1 MRRRISSRTAGSG
14 ILRRFSGPRRAVGIL
29 LSAVL
34 LPGLLGTPAAAAA
47 EPAPLPANI
56 RAAIVG
62 YWETGG
68 AGLKEAAEQALLGGD
83 DAIRT
88 FLDEAES
95 IQHLDNRI
103 ETARLAMTG
112 GSTVREAAKEALL
125 KSPAELE
132 TFLLYEFE
140 EPLDL
145 DRRVE
150 IGRLITLG
158 GRSLQDAGKE
168 ALLGTF
174 DDRELFLT
182 QGQYAARELDNR
194 VEVAR
199 LATTG
204 GPNVQAAAKVAL
216 RGTPDEMVE
225 FLEIGQFT
233 ARNRDQEHASIEDL
247 IKQAKAA
254 GKQAEDARKT
264 AEEASEKAVEASK
277 LAKEAA
283 LKAAEETAA
292 AKDDSK
298 KAAVKAA
305 QAADAAR
312 GAAAAAQEAIGSAN
326 AANRAAHRAALAAA
340 QTAAAAAAA
349 ADSANNAYKAAIA
362 AAANE
367 GDAAAANTAAK
378 QARAAANLADESAI
392 VAENA
397 GKASAAAAI
406 ASSAAKEASGN
417 ARAAANAAEAAND
430 SADAAGLHSNEAR
443 QAATEARR
451 HATAADAA
459 ADRSTALANR
469 AATAAYGARDAA
481 NSAAVHARKAANYA
495 DEAAKQAGNSAVY
508 AATAKKNAEAA
519 KAAADTATAAV
530 TKAKEIFALTRE
542 TEEADLTTR
551 TEAAIELAR
560 SVKTASETGISASA
574 ATQAKAR
581 SLNDTAT
588 ELAKE
593 ANRPDVDIQAT
604 AAKGRQLAM
613 QAMKLLGP
621 WHQDAA
627 ARALSG
633 TDQDVLDYVRTR
645 WKEANQN
652 DIRQRV
658 VNLSSQSPYAS
669 VRAAAV
675 EALNGTPEQI
685 ETFYS
690 SGQYQAGR
698 IDMRVD
704 VARLAETGGPG
715 VSEAAKTALLDGNGQ
730 TFATF
735 LKIGQY
741 GERLMDERVIT
752 ARLATTGGPEVQAA
766 AKIALVGPPQL
777 IHEFVSTGQ
786 YMAQRK
792 DDLTSHHVHQVKRL
806 LAEGSLVAAKATENA
821 WRAAEA
827 AAKAAQAA
835 AEADA
840 AADKAQKSK
849 EAAAR
854 YAADAAASADAAEQS
869 AADAAASAATARNA
883 ADRAAKDAAA
893 AENSAA
899 NAEWSASY
907 ARYSAQKADD
917 SAADARASAIAAGK
931 SASEANTE
939 AKAAWQRARDLAE
952 QEIEEALRQA
962 EEERKAQEDD
972 APRNRCTNLL
982 PLDSSS
988 LPLPVAN
995 TLRKLTTICDGGD
1008 IDRTLEVLKDPST
1021 YKAALLEVSGI
1032 ADMQAC
1038 VEEPTALGCVMAF
1051 GSALPWGKLR
1061 LLTKFD
1067 NAVDALKGGRAARRT
1082 VACLVD
1088 EAHSFPAG
1096 TKVLMADGTGRPIEQ
1111 IKPGDL
1117 VTATDPTTGETG
1129 ARRVTRTI
1137 HTPDD
1142 HDFTDVTLADGSTLT
1157 STSHH
1162 PYWSQNDRTWKN
1174 AEDLAAGDTL
1184 RTPQNNTAPIAAT
1197 RDWQGLQDA
1206 YDLTV
1211 DDLHTYFVSTGT
1223 TNVLVHNNNEAC
1235 PTWVRDIF
1243 KNLPSYNKTGDKT
1256 VGQIRDADGNIIPAL
1271 QTSDLKQLT
1280 SGQHDA
1286 WYEKANTLL
1295 QTSKRPPWGSKGW
1308 FSISSHVETKYA
1320 AAMKAAGVQHSKVV
1334 INNNNGVC
1342 NKRMNC
1348 TLAVEAILPEGWT
1361 MEVYYPGAGSPHL
1374 IRGKRTVP

>member
-1 MRRRISSRTAGSG
+1 MR
-14 ILRRFSGPRRAVGIL
+14 IL
-29 LSAVL
+29 LSAGL
-34 LPGLLGTPAAAAA
+34 LSGLLGTPAAVAA

-83 DAIRT
+83 EAIRK

-95 IQHLDNRI
+95 IQYIDNRV

-112 GSTVREAAKEALL
+112 GSTVRDAAKEALL

-132 TFLLYEFE
+132 SFLLYGFE

-145 DRRVE
+145 DRRIE

-158 GRSLQDAGKE
+158 GRSVQDAGKE
-168 ALLGTF
+168 ALLGTPE
-174 DDRELFLT
+174 DRELFLN

-199 LATTG
+199 LATIG
-204 GPNVQAAAKVAL
+204 GPNVKAAAKVAL
-216 RGTPDEMVE
+216 LGTPEDMVE

-233 ARNRDQEHASIEDL
+233 ARNRDQEHASIDDL
-247 IKQAKAA
+247 IKQVKAA

-264 AEEASEKAVEASK
+264 AEESSKKAVEASK

-312 GAAAAAQEAIGSAN
+312 GAAEAAQEAIGSAN
-326 AANRAAHRAALAAA
+326 AANRAARRAALAAA
-340 QTAAAAAAA
+340 QTATAAAAA
-349 ADSANNAYKAAIA
+349 ADSANKAYKAAIA

-367 GDAAAANTAAK
+367 GDAAAANKAAQ

-406 ASSAAKEASGN
+406 ASNAAKEASSN

-443 QAATEARR
+443 QAAIEARR

-481 NSAAVHARKAANYA
+481 TSAAVHARKAADYA
-495 DEAAKQAGNSAVY
+495 DEAAKQAGNSAAY

-519 KAAADTATAAV
+519 KDAADTATAAV
-530 TKAKEIFALTRE
+530 TKAKEIFALARE

-560 SVKTASETGISASA
+560 SVKTASEIGISASA
-574 ATQAKAR
+574 ATQAEAR

-588 ELAKE
+588 ELAQE
-593 ANRPDVDIQAT
+593 AGRPDVDIQAT

-621 WHQDAA
+621 WHQEAA

-633 TDQDVLDYVRTR
+633 TDQDVLDYLRTR
-645 WKEANQN
+645 WKETNHN

-658 VNLSSQSPYAS
+658 VNLSTQSPYAS
-669 VRAAAV
+669 VRTAAT

-685 ETFYS
+685 EAFYS
-690 SGQYQAGR
+690 SGQYQAGL

-715 VSEAAKTALLDGNGQ
+715 VSEAAKAALLDGNGK
-730 TFATF
+730 TYATF
-735 LKIGQY
+735 LNIGQY
-741 GERLMDERVIT
+741 GERQMDERVIT

-766 AKIALVGPPQL
+766 AKIALAGPPQL

-806 LAEGSLVAAKATENA
+806 IAEGSLIAAKASENA
-821 WRAAEA
+821 WRATEA
-827 AAKAAQAA
+827 AAKAEQAA

-840 AADKAQKSK
+840 AAGKAQESK

-854 YAADAAASADAAEQS
+854 YAADADASADAAEQS

-883 ADRAAKDAAA
+883 ADRAAQDATA

-907 ARYSAQKADD
+907 ARYSAQKANE
-917 SAADARASAIAAGK
+917 SAADARASAEAADK
-931 SASEANTE
+931 SAAEAEAE
-939 AKAAWQRARDLAE
+939 AKAAWQRTRDLAE
-952 QEIEEALRQA
+952 QEMDEALQQA
-962 EEERKAQEDD
+962 EEARKAQEEDT
-972 APRNRCTNLL
+972 PRNRCATLL
-982 PLDSSS
+982 PVDSSS
-988 LPLPVAN
+988 FPLPVVN
-995 TLRKLTTICDGGD
+995 TLNKLTTFCDGGD
-1008 IDRTLEVLKDPST
+1008 IDRTLKVLKDPST
-1021 YKAALLEVSGI
+1021 YKTIIWELSGL
-1032 ADMQAC
+1032 ADIKAC
-1038 VEEPTALGCVMAF
+1038 IEDPTALGCVMAVA
-1051 GSALPWGKLR
+1051 GVLPSGKYALLA
-1061 LLTKFD
+1061 KFD
-1067 NAVDALKGGRAARRT
+1067 NAVDALKVGRATRRT

-1088 EAHSFPAG
+1088 QAHSFPAG

-1111 IKPGDL
+1111 IETGDL
-1117 VTATDPTTGETG
+1117 VTATDPVTGETG

-1142 HDFTDVTLADGSTLT
+1142 RNFTDVTLADGSTLT
-1157 STSHH
+1157 STGHH
-1162 PYWSQNDRTWKN
+1162 PFWSQSDRTWKN
-1174 AEDLAAGDTL
+1174 AEDLEAGDTL
-1184 RTPQNNTAPIAAT
+1184 RTPQNNTATIAAT

-1211 DDLHTYFVSTGT
+1211 DDLHTYYVSTGT
-1223 TNVLVHNNNEAC
+1223 TNVLVHNNDEAYEC
-1235 PTWVRDIF
+1235 PFWVINAYDA
-1243 KNLPSYNKTGDKT
+1243 LPHSPPGGATSGLAYLPDGSPYKYLDELIRSG
-1256 VGQIRDADGNIIPAL
+1256 RDADAENIFQYLKTLPEFKHWPGYV
-1271 QTSDLKQLT
+1271 DLA
-1280 SGQHDA
+1280 G
-1286 WYEKANTLL
+1286 
-1295 QTSKRPPWGSKGW
+1295 
-1308 FSISSHVETKYA
+1308 HVETKLA
-1320 AAMKAAGVQHSKVV
+1320 WKMRKMGKRGDEVHVV
-1334 INNNNGVC
+1334 INKNFVC
-1342 NKRMNC
+1342 PRVDGPTDVGCKQ
-1348 TLAVEAILPEGWT
+1348 TVPAILPEGMT
-1361 MEVYYPGAGSPHL
+1361 IYVHYPGYKDPKPLEGTAGWDPDN
-1374 IRGKRTVP
+1374 PN